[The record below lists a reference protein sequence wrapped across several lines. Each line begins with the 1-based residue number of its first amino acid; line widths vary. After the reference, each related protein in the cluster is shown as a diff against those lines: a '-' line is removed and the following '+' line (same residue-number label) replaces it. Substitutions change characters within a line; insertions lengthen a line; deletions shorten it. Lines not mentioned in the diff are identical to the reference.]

1 MPLRKK
7 IIFGFS
13 ISAFIITILAAF
25 EYVNFIQVRNEMQ
38 FLEVTDTIRNKSLE
52 LRRHEKNFFLFP
64 EQAAE
69 EAGATHD
76 YLSQLGEITNNLQ
89 PGDPAKIEELKSLVA
104 DYGTRFGN
112 IKQSLVDISAYFEAR
127 KASFGPTQ
135 GFVPLAEAYSRD
147 KPLFVAGYLQST
159 AGLPATDPLVVK
171 LVQLDT
177 DINSLRQTGENILGA
192 SEDLDKNARDDADH
206 VIRQS
211 QYAILI
217 FFPLF
222 LLFGLSAM
230 LYISTG
236 VVRRL
241 KTLTGEIDRIG
252 ARYAPGIPLE
262 EAKKAGHKDEVDT
275 LVEKFNNM
283 NSQLNSW
290 EIELQ
295 EKNQE
300 LLQSKKLAA
309 IGTLAA
315 GVAHE
320 LNNPLNN
327 INISAQVLKKQVKS
341 EDQAEVREIIDDI
354 VGQTTRVKE
363 IVGNLLEFAREREP
377 RLQDVELNALVRN
390 AFRLVS
396 GTMNVEGIVFAL
408 DSKQESLMLRADP
421 AQLERVF
428 VNLFTN
434 AVAAMEGKGQLIV
447 RIEPEDDSVKIYVS
461 DTGKGIPEEDRDK
474 IFDPFFTKKD
484 KGTGL
489 GLAIVMNVINKHG
502 GEISVVS
509 QENMGTV
516 FEIDLPRRGT

>member
-1 MPLRKK
+1 MSLRKK

-64 EQAAE
+64 EQAAAE
-69 EAGATHD
+69 SVSVYD
-76 YLSQLGEITNNLQ
+76 YLDQLRGITNNLNS
-89 PGDPAKIEELKSLVA
+89 GDPAKIKDLRDYVSG
-104 DYGTRFGN
+104 YGTQFGA
-112 IKQSLVDISAYFEAR
+112 IEEQLTGISADFESR
-127 KASFGPTQ
+127 RASFGPSQ
-135 GFVPLAEAYSRD
+135 SFLPLAEAYSRD
-147 KPLFVAGYLQST
+147 KPLFVSGFLQNSM
-159 AGLPATDPLVVK
+159 GLPPTDPLVVK
-171 LVQLDT
+171 LNRLDT
-177 DINSLRQTGENILGA
+177 SINSLRTAGENILTA
-192 SEDLDKNARDDADH
+192 SEGLDKIARDDADH

-211 QYAILI
+211 QIALLV

-222 LLFGLSAM
+222 LLIGLSAM

-241 KTLTGEIDRIG
+241 KTLTVAIDRIG
-252 ARYAPGIPLE
+252 ARYAGGAP
-262 EAKKAGHKDEVDT
+262 AKEGQKAAHKDEVDT

-283 NSQLNSW
+283 NSQLNTW
-290 EIELQ
+290 EIELR

-327 INISAQVLKKQVKS
+327 INLSAQVLKKNLKEES
-341 EDQAEVREIIDDI
+341 EAEIREIIDDI
-354 VGQTTRVKE
+354 VGQTARVKE

-377 RLQDVELNALVRN
+377 RLQDVELNTLAHN
-390 AFRLVS
+390 AYRLVS
-396 GTMNVEGIVFAL
+396 GTMDTGGITFAL
-408 DSKQESLMLRADP
+408 DTEEERIMLRADP

-434 AVAAMEGKGQLIV
+434 AIAAMDGAGQLAV
-447 RIEPEDDSVKIYVS
+447 RIEPGKDSLRIYVS

-474 IFDPFFTKKD
+474 VFDPFFTKKD

-516 FEIDLPRRGT
+516 FEIDLPRKGV

>member
-1 MPLRKK
+1 MSLRKK

-38 FLEVTDTIRNKSLE
+38 FLEVTDSMRNTSLE

-64 EQAAE
+64 GQAAAE
-69 EAGATHD
+69 SGATRD
-76 YLSQLGEITNNLQ
+76 QLSQLADITENLQ
-89 PGDPAKIEELKSLVA
+89 SGDPAKIAELKNLVA
-104 DYGTRFGN
+104 DYGTQFAKIESQLAG
-112 IKQSLVDISAYFEAR
+112 VSADFENR
-127 KASFGPTQ
+127 KASFGPSQ
-135 GFVPLAEAYSRD
+135 SFVPLAEAYARD
-147 KPLFVAGYLQST
+147 APLFVSGYLRNT
-159 AGLPATDPLVVK
+159 EGLSPTDPLVVK
-171 LVQLDT
+171 LNQLDT
-177 DINSLRQTGENILGA
+177 SINSLRSTGENILST
-192 SEDLDKNARDDADH
+192 SESLDRTARDDADH

-211 QYAILI
+211 QIAILV

-222 LLFGLSAM
+222 LLIGLSAM
-230 LYISTG
+230 LFISTG

-241 KTLTGEIDRIG
+241 KTLTVAIDRIG
-252 ARYAPGIPLE
+252 ARYTGEAPAQEG
-262 EAKKAGHKDEVDT
+262 KKAGHKDEVDT

-283 NSQLNSW
+283 NSQLNTW
-290 EIELQ
+290 EIELR
-295 EKNQE
+295 EKNRE

-327 INISAQVLKKQVKS
+327 INISAQVLKKNLSKES
-341 EDQAEVREIIDDI
+341 EVEVREIINDI
-354 VGQTTRVKE
+354 VGQTARVKE

-377 RLQDVELNALVRN
+377 RLQDVELNALVGN
-390 AFRLVS
+390 AYRLVS
-396 GTMNVEGIVFAL
+396 ATVDTGNITFAL
-408 DSKQESLMLRADP
+408 DSEEEKIILRADP

-434 AVAAMEGKGQLIV
+434 AIAAMDGAGQLAV
-447 RIEPEDDSVKIYVS
+447 RIEPGENSVTIYVS

-474 IFDPFFTKKD
+474 VFDPFFTKKD

-516 FEIDLPRRGT
+516 FEIELPRKGV